1 MATDTTMQA
10 GAQAEAATTA
20 DAAPSGVF
28 DVGIHDP
35 LPLGQ
40 ALMLGFQNIF
50 GMIGMF
56 VFPGI
61 TGQVLHLSVEQTA
74 HLYGMTFLISG
85 FVTACQA
92 TVILKLPI
100 VHGPYVGSFTALLAL
115 GQIPDAGLG
124 LAFGSCFVACIIW
137 FLLTVPIRGWSFA
150 GLFARYL
157 HYPMISGLM
166 VLLAM
171 VQIAN
176 TSLPGWIGER
186 ASPGFPGINLAAGA
200 VAVAILIG
208 LTLWG
213 GKQFRRIAMLVGLV
227 VGTLFYALFIPISFG
242 RVLSAPWLV
251 TPQLFPYGFEVRPD
265 IVFLFV
271 LVLVPA
277 NIASMALYT
286 VVGKWAHENLTPAR
300 MSGGLMSVAIGGML
314 ASVLGT
320 YATHIYPDNM
330 GLLRTTRVASRYAT
344 LTCGVLLMLLGAC
357 VKFDMMLVLVPTPVL
372 AAIATLLFGIVMMHA
387 IAHLSAVEW
396 DDRNLI
402 IAGFSLLLGMGGLFV
417 AGEAYQALPLVVRIL
432 LKQAVVVGGV
442 PLITLHAIL
451 NRDKIAPGYA
461 RG

>member
-1 MATDTTMQA
+1 MSNAT
-10 GAQAEAATTA
+10 TTA
-20 DAAPSGVF
+20 DAATAVRAEPSSSSVF

-74 HLYGMTFLISG
+74 HLYGMTFLVSG

-92 TVILKLPI
+92 LLILKLPI

-115 GQIPDAGLG
+115 GQLPDGGLG
-124 LAFGSCFVACIIW
+124 LAFGSAFIACIIW

-157 HYPMISGLM
+157 HHPMISGIM
-166 VLLAM
+166 VLL
-171 VQIAN
+171 AN

-186 ASPGFPGINLAAGA
+186 ASPGFPGINLFSGAIA
-200 VAVAILIG
+200 VATLVAF
-208 LTLWG
+208 TLWG
-213 GKQFRRIAMLVGLV
+213 GKQFRRVAMLVGLIL
-227 VGTLFYALFIPISFG
+227 GTIVYAMFIPISFG
-242 RVLSAPWLV
+242 RVIASPWLV
-251 TPQLFPYGFEVRPD
+251 TPQIFPYGFVVRPD
-265 IVFLFV
+265 IVVLFV

-286 VVGKWAHENLTPAR
+286 VVGNWAHEKLTPAR

-330 GLLRTTRVASRYAT
+330 GLLRYTRVGSRYAT
-344 LTCGVLLMLLGAC
+344 LACGVLLILLGSC
-357 VKFDMMLVLVPTPVL
+357 VKFDMLLVLVPTPVL

-387 IAHLSAVEW
+387 IQHLSHVEW

-417 AGEAYQALPLVVRIL
+417 AGEAYQAMPLVVRIL

-451 NRDKIAPGYA
+451 NRDKIAASYA
-461 RG
+461 KA

>member
-1 MATDTTMQA
+1 MTIAS
-10 GAQAEAATTA
+10 TTA
-20 DAAPSGVF
+20 DVAAPADSAGRSGVF
-28 DVGIHDP
+28 DVGIHEK

-74 HLYGMTFLISG
+74 HLYGMTFLVSG
-85 FVTACQA
+85 FVTACQS
-92 TVILKLPI
+92 VLILKLPI

-115 GQIPDAGLG
+115 GALPDGGLG

-137 FLLTVPIRGWSFA
+137 FLLTVPIRGFSFA
-150 GLFARYL
+150 ALFARYL
-157 HYPMISGLM
+157 HSPMISGIM

-176 TSLPGWIGER
+176 TSLPAWIGEK
-186 ASPGFPGINLAAGA
+186 ASPGFPGINLFAGA
-200 VAVAILIG
+200 VAVAILICF
-208 LTLWG
+208 TLWG
-213 GKQFRRIAMLVGLV
+213 GRQFRRVAMLVGLV
-227 VGTLFYALFIPISFG
+227 LGTLVYALFIPISFG
-242 RVLSAPWLV
+242 RVIASPWLV
-251 TPQLFPYGFEVRPD
+251 TPQFFPYGFSVRFD
-265 IVFLFV
+265 IVILFV

-286 VVGKWAHENLTPAR
+286 VVGKWANEKLTPAR

-330 GLLRTTRVASRYAT
+330 GLLRTTRVGSRYAT
-344 LTCGVLLMLLGAC
+344 LTCGILLILLGSC
-357 VKFDMMLVLVPTPVL
+357 IKFDMLLVLVPTPVL

-387 IAHLSAVEW
+387 IQHLSTVEW

-402 IAGFSLLLGMGGLFV
+402 IAGFSLLLGVGGLFV

-451 NRDKIAPGYA
+451 NRDRITAGYVKA
-461 RG
+461 